1 MDRQAA
7 GGQLDLGRR
16 MTLASFFKRIRK
28 ARSASQR
35 KQILQT
41 AKAAKL
47 QHDWRSAAELY
58 RRALQ
63 LQDSFGPRVQLGH
76 MLKEAG
82 DLDGAQSAYFQ
93 ALEQKPAD
101 ADLNVQIGHFFW
113 VKGKAQESLVYYER
127 AAQLAPDDGAIAE
140 ALRVGRSRAAD
151 APWQGRIDD
160 AMTAMAQGRWA
171 AAEAGLRELVDAGRS
186 NYILVLAHAIKE
198 QGRLSEAVSLYGRH
212 LQVVTPDG
220 GTLAYEA
227 RLQYANA
234 LQLAQQFS
242 KAAEHFSLARMLRME
257 NEGWAGSEDHVLE
270 QIRICLQH
278 VHPALDTSRLR

>member
-1 MDRQAA
+1 
-7 GGQLDLGRR
+7 
-16 MTLASFFKRIRK
+16 MTLAALFKRIRK
-28 ARSASQR
+28 ARSASAR
-35 KQILQT
+35 KQILQA

-47 QHDWRSAAELY
+47 QHDWRGAADLY

-63 LQDSFGPRVQLGH
+63 LQDGFGPRVQLGH

-82 DLDGAQSAYFQ
+82 DLEGAQAAYFQ
-93 ALEQKPAD
+93 ALKQKPDD

-113 VKGKAQESLVYYER
+113 VKGQAEESLVYYER
-127 AAQLAPDDGAIAE
+127 AAELAPNDGAIAE
-140 ALRVGRSRAAD
+140 ALRIGRTRAAD

-171 AAEAGLRELVDAGRS
+171 AAETGLRALVDDGRP
-186 NYILVLAHAIKE
+186 NYLLVLGHAVKE
-198 QGRLSEAVSLYGRH
+198 QGRLDEAVELYGRY
-212 LQVVTPDG
+212 LQAVTVDDG
-220 GTLAYEA
+220 PLAYEA

-242 KAAEHFSLARMLRME
+242 KAAEQFSLARMLRME
-257 NEGWAGSEDHVLE
+257 TEGWAGSEDHVLE